1 MQGAEDI
8 ERQLEQA
15 LSECA
20 RLREENARLKTLL
33 NIQADETIKLPDH
46 IPAPSR
52 TSDHTIDYSA
62 SALSPEGKIK
72 LFRSLFRGRNDV
84 YALRW
89 ESRNGRSGY
98 SPACPREWEMAD
110 DGSYKLKKDLRNREY
125 FPLTDEVI
133 RNHLTGKCTIGIYP
147 LLTDES
153 CWFLAA
159 DFDKKTWQ
167 DDARAF
173 LETSREMGVP
183 AALERSRSGNG
194 GHVWIFFE
202 QPLSASV
209 ARKLGCLILT
219 RTMECRHQIG
229 LDSYDRFFP
238 NQDTM
243 PKGGFGNLIALP
255 LQHEPRKNGD
265 SVFLDDDFRPY
276 PDQWQFLSTIK
287 RISAPEVEEIIN
299 EASRNSE
306 IIGVRASL
314 TDEQADEYPWTIPPS
329 RKRIDRP
336 ITDPLPEIVRIVRS
350 NLLYV
355 EKAALPSSMLNRLIR
370 VAAFQNPEFYR
381 AQVMRLS
388 TFGKPRVIGCAE
400 EFTHH
405 IGLPRG
411 CLDDVIGLLKPHNV
425 NTDLIDERFAGNQ
438 IDVSF
443 RGKLR
448 PLQQMAVAAIHP
460 YDDGIICA
468 PTAFGKTAVAA
479 WLIAERKVNALVL
492 VHRQQLLDQWRERLA
507 LFLNTPIGE
516 IGQIGGGKTLHTGVI
531 DIGMIQSLNRKG
543 EVKDLIAE
551 YGHIIVDE
559 CHHLSAFTFEQV
571 MRQAKA
577 KYVLGLTATPI
588 RKDGHHPIIIMQCG
602 PIRYH
607 LSEKKMAES
616 APLQHIV
623 ITRNTNFSL
632 PNVSS
637 DLSIQEIYRA
647 VAADRRR
654 NELIVNDL
662 IRELEAGGSPLLLT
676 ERTDHLKLLA
686 EKLDGVAAHVI
697 ELKGGV
703 GKRQRQALLDKL
715 RAIPDHEP
723 RVILATG
730 RYIGEGFDDSR
741 LDTLFLAMP
750 ISWRGTLQQ
759 YVGRLHRTHDNK
771 RVVRVYDYVDYRVP
785 VLMRMYDK
793 RVRGYKAIGY
803 TFESW
808 GEKESQGE
816 NLAF

>member
-1 MQGAEDI
+1 MQGAEDV
-8 ERQLEQA
+8 ERQLELA
-15 LSECA
+15 LAECA
-20 RLREENARLKTLL
+20 RLREENARLKSLL
-33 NIQADETIKLPDH
+33 NIQSDETQNPPDYNLISSQPSGHKLDD
-46 IPAPSR
+46 PSG
-52 TSDHTIDYSA
+52 
-62 SALSPEGKIK
+62 ALSPESKIK
-72 LFRSLFRGRNDV
+72 LFKGLFRGRDDV

-98 SPACPREWEMAD
+98 SPACARKWELAN

-133 RNHLTGKCTIGIYP
+133 RNHLTGKCTIGVYP

-167 DDARAF
+167 EDAGAF
-173 LETSREMGVP
+173 LETSREMGVS

-194 GHVWIFFE
+194 GHVWIFFD
-202 QPLSASV
+202 QPLSASI
-209 ARKLGCLILT
+209 ARKLGCVILT
-219 RTMECRHQIG
+219 RTMERRHQIG

-255 LQHEPRKNGD
+255 LQHEPRKMGN
-265 SVFLDDDFRPY
+265 SVFLDDDFQPY
-276 PDQWQFLSTIK
+276 SDQWQFLSTIK
-287 RISAPEVEEIIN
+287 RISTRDVEQVIN
-299 EASRNSE
+299 EALRNSE

-314 TDEQADEYPWTIPPS
+314 TDEQADEDPWTLPPS
-329 RKRIDRP
+329 RKRIDKP
-336 ITDPLPEIVRIVRS
+336 ITDPLPEIVRVVRG
-350 NLLYV
+350 NLIYI
-355 EKAALPSSMLNRLIR
+355 EKAGLPSSMLNRLVR

-381 AQVMRLS
+381 AQGMRLS

-411 CLDDVIGLLKPHNV
+411 CLDDVIGLFKSHNV
-425 NTDLIDERFAGNQ
+425 QADLIDERFAGNQ

-443 RGKLR
+443 RGELR
-448 PLQQMAVAAIHP
+448 PLQQMAVATMQP

-492 VHRQQLLDQWRERLA
+492 VHCQQVLDQWRERLA
-507 LFLNTPIGE
+507 LFLDIPIGE
-516 IGQIGGGKTLHTGVI
+516 IGQIGGGKTSHTGVI
-531 DIGMIQSLNRKG
+531 DIGMIQSLNRRG

-559 CHHLSAFTFEQV
+559 CHHLSDFTFEQV

-616 APLQHIV
+616 APLQHMV
-623 ITRNTNFSL
+623 ITRNTDFS
-632 PNVSS
+632 
-637 DLSIQEIYRA
+637 
-647 VAADRRR
+647 
-654 NELIVNDL
+654 
-662 IRELEAGGSPLLLT
+662 T
-676 ERTDHLKLLA
+676 
-686 EKLDGVAAHVI
+686 
-697 ELKGGV
+697 
-703 GKRQRQALLDKL
+703 QR
-715 RAIPDHEP
+715 I
-723 RVILATG
+723 
-730 RYIGEGFDDSR
+730 
-741 LDTLFLAMP
+741 
-750 ISWRGTLQQ
+750 
-759 YVGRLHRTHDNK
+759 
-771 RVVRVYDYVDYRVP
+771 
-785 VLMRMYDK
+785 
-793 RVRGYKAIGY
+793 
-803 TFESW
+803 
-808 GEKESQGE
+808 
-816 NLAF
+816 